1 MIKHFLYVMLLGIVS
16 VVLAAQDDA
25 VILGVLED
33 IRGVYAGQ
41 SNRRK
46 VRILFTRKDSKWI
59 VYQSECSEPEC
70 LRTITNQYPRD
81 VHWFVGLDGRK
92 IGEVMARTPRDF
104 GFYAHIGLQDIISG
118 TAPVI
123 GKRSHEFSGFD
134 GGEVY
139 RPLVTISKPYF
150 KDPALWKRVKVT
162 SQIRKQAYTL
172 LRDKGPS
179 VCKEGPSDPQPLVPL
194 RYGAEDL
201 GIRAHRSK
209 DGWLIITIT
218 VEGAYYCDGGDGD
231 GLLDAQTFAIDPA
244 GTAQFL
250 GAGLM
255 LVDAADYDGD
265 GRSELMFALSLY
277 NRGGY
282 VLFSDDLTEQARF
295 VFSYH

>member
-1 MIKHFLYVMLLGIVS
+1 MIKHFFYVILLGAVS

-25 VILGVLED
+25 VLLGVLED
-33 IRGVYAGQ
+33 IPGVYAGQ
-41 SNRRK
+41 SNSRK

-59 VYQSECSEPEC
+59 AYQSECSEPEC
-70 LRTITNQYPRD
+70 LKRLTNQYPQN
-81 VHWFVGLDGRK
+81 VHWFVGLDGRQ
-92 IGEVMARTPRDF
+92 IGEVMATTPKDF
-104 GFYAHIGLQDIISG
+104 GFYAQIGLQDIISG

-123 GKRSHEFSGFD
+123 GRRSHEFSGFAEGD
-134 GGEVY
+134 VY
-139 RPLVTISKPYF
+139 RPLVTVSKPYF

-162 SQIRKQAYTL
+162 SRIRKQAYTL

-179 VCKEGPSDPQPLVPL
+179 VCKEGPADTQPLVPL

-209 DGWLIITIT
+209 DGWLIMNIT
-218 VEGAYYCDGGDGD
+218 VGGGYYCNGGDGD
-231 GLLDAQTFAIDPA
+231 GLLDAQTFAINPA
-244 GTAQFL
+244 GRAQFL

-255 LVDAADYDGD
+255 LVDAGDYDGD

-277 NRGGY
+277 NRSGY

>member
-1 MIKHFLYVMLLGIVS
+1 MIKHFLYVMLLGTVS
-16 VVLAAQDDA
+16 GVLAAQDDA

-41 SNRRK
+41 SNSRK

-59 VYQSECSEPEC
+59 AYQSECSEPEC

-179 VCKEGPSDPQPLVPL
+179 VCKEGPSDAQRLVPL

-209 DGWLIITIT
+209 DGWLIMTIT

-231 GLLDAQTFAIDPA
+231 GLLDAQTFAINPA

-250 GAGLM
+250 GAGLV
-255 LVDAADYDGD
+255 LVDAGDYDGD

>member
-1 MIKHFLYVMLLGIVS
+1 MIKHFFYVILLGTVS

-25 VILGVLED
+25 VLLGVLED
-33 IRGVYAGQ
+33 IPGVYAGQ
-41 SNRRK
+41 SNSRK

-59 VYQSECSEPEC
+59 AYQSECSEPEC
-70 LRTITNQYPRD
+70 LKRITNQYPQN
-81 VHWFVGLDGRK
+81 VHWFVGLDGRQ

-104 GFYAHIGLQDIISG
+104 GFYAQIGLQDIIGGS
-118 TAPVI
+118 APVI

-134 GGEVY
+134 SGEVY
-139 RPLVTISKPYF
+139 RPLVTVSKPYF

-179 VCKEGPSDPQPLVPL
+179 VCKEGRSDAQPLVPL

-209 DGWLIITIT
+209 DGWLIMTIT
-218 VEGAYYCDGGDGD
+218 VVGAYYCNAGNGD
-231 GLLDAQTFAIDPA
+231 GLLDAQTFAVTPA

-250 GAGLM
+250 GAGLV
-255 LVDAADYDGD
+255 LVDAGDYDGD